1 MVTTTARPNSR
12 IMNVPNSL
20 TLSRVILTLL
30 AAVFLLTGRDSLRI
44 SGGIILIV
52 AWATDWLDGFLARR
66 LNQTSLLG
74 AVLDLI
80 SDRILMDSIS
90 IITIVQGYWQRTQG
104 LMPLTPYPYLVL
116 VWAADFTL
124 LIGIAIF
131 LTKRKGGPLA
141 FPAPPFISRLA
152 FPVQMLTL
160 VLAVLNLG
168 PDWLLAAAMYLT
180 IISTLIASYIYLKKG
195 AYIFTAR

>member
-1 MVTTTARPNSR
+1 MVTSTARPNSR

-20 TLSRVILTLL
+20 TISRVILTLV
-30 AAVFLLTGRDSLRI
+30 AAVFLITGNDPLRI

-66 LNQTSLLG
+66 LSQTSVFG

-80 SDRILMDSIS
+80 ADRILMDSIS

-104 LMPLTPYPYLVL
+104 LMPFTPYPYLVI

-124 LIGIAIF
+124 LIGLVIF
-131 LTKRKGGPLA
+131 VIKRNRGPLA

-160 VLAVLNLG
+160 VLSVLKFG
-168 PDWLLAAAMYLT
+168 PDWLLAALMYLT

-195 AYIFTAR
+195 GYIFTAR